1 MPHVPMFG
9 WSRRALLL
17 AVAAF
22 AVVGATFSA
31 VARAGDDAYLKIVD
45 DDKAQ
50 TVQLEVGIRAMT
62 PKDGVGPV
70 VQLVGAVHIGDQAY
84 YDALQKFLDAQDLV
98 MFEGVK
104 PAAIVPADA
113 SADDA
118 SRIKLTRQRVRLL
131 GVMVEQFRSRHR
143 QQPKDFAEA
152 IGDEKGPAAQM
163 VRAAM
168 TDGWG
173 HDVAMTHV
181 GGSKRTYDIVS
192 LGSDGKEGGE
202 GSAADIKLS
211 DMKPISKDEA
221 SAEDG
226 IQVKLA
232 KALGLEFQLAAM
244 DYTKSNWRNSDMT
257 AEELTKRLSGGHEV
271 SEDGEGKQS
280 ALMGML
286 SGQSFGAKIV
296 GVLLKMI
303 ELSPTASSMTKI
315 MMLEM
320 LGHADELMESQG
332 AAMLGVDGA
341 QFMKV
346 LIEDRNEVVLEDLK
360 KVIKDSP
367 EVKSVAIFY
376 GAGHLPKM
384 QRSLEAMGYTAGETQ
399 WRTAIVIDLK
409 SVPGGAGMAKM
420 SREMIRKQ
428 LDAVMQKK

>member
-1 MPHVPMFG
+1 MPHLPFRD
-9 WSRRALLL
+9 WSRRASILTF
-17 AVAAF
+17 AAF
-22 AVVGATFSA
+22 ALVVAAMSP

-84 YDALQKFLDAQDLV
+84 YDGLQKFLDAQDLV

-131 GVMVEQFRSRHR
+131 GVMIEQYRSRHKH
-143 QQPKDFAEA
+143 QPKDFAEA
-152 IGDEKGPAAQM
+152 IGDEKGPASQM

-173 HDVAMTHV
+173 HDVSMTLV

-202 GSAADIKLS
+202 GLAADVKLS

-257 AEELTKRLSGGHEV
+257 VEELTKRLNGGAEV
-271 SEDGEGKQS
+271 VEDGEGKQS

-346 LIEDRNEVVLEDLK
+346 LIEDRNDVVLEDLK
-360 KVIKDSP
+360 KVVKDSP
-367 EVKSVAIFY
+367 DVKTVAIFY

-384 QRSLEAMGYTAGETQ
+384 QKSLEALGYTAGETQ
-399 WRTAIVIDLK
+399 WHTAISIDLK
-409 SVPGGAGMAKM
+409 TIPGGSAMAKM
-420 SREMIRKQ
+420 SREMMQKQ
-428 LDAVMQKK
+428 LEALIGKK